1 MKNNKHLKV
10 TSWNEMQDNLA
21 AENSAAIVLLHK
33 DNSVRH
39 ESNNNSIC
47 QTLYSSKEFA
57 PECEKFCGSA
67 SKMAEEAGETV
78 EYECYA
84 GLICRAVL
92 LETKEEKQ
100 FVAIVGRTFTKAATY
115 RQATERSV
123 SGDWN
128 KFPPTKFFENVLLKS
143 SANDLN
149 TVIKS
154 LESFN
159 KENPEALNKLNERE
173 KPIQS
178 DKAVE
183 KPDQS
188 KIPVDNQKTA
198 AEIANLDQLIS
209 QFNEANAQTSIVS
222 EKINQINSSD
232 AEEFASWRSL
242 FSSLYTLSYKQ
253 ACNSI
258 LRFISEHYDLNSL
271 AWLERREN
279 RLVTVQN
286 RGELNRKQIKISLS
300 TDDKIL
306 KKAIQDEISL
316 ELRENNFE
324 SKNSEPQQILQLFP
338 ITVGNEVRSG
348 LVVGDADVNKKKER
362 QIVRFCQNIAS
373 ELEILRLREEV
384 TRRGW
389 LAQAVQKFNQHLDDI
404 DSDDFW
410 SRLTQIS
417 AELMR
422 AERGSLLLLDE
433 KSDNLILKAAIG
445 NNADAIRNET
455 KNLGERVAR
464 QVLNSGKSLVVPDID
479 KIGLL
484 TAPPDWKYKS
494 KSFISYPLTIGSRKI
509 GVLNLTDK
517 IDGENYTEFD
527 LELLNSIVPQFAVLI
542 DRAALKHKAGE
553 FEQLS
558 VTDAL
563 TGLLNRRYLEERLA
577 EEIKRSNR
585 HGFPMSF
592 MMIDV
597 DDFKSYNDNFSHPE
611 GDRALRI
618 VAESLKDTLRGADIA
633 ARYGGE
639 EFSILL
645 PQTTSDE
652 AKIIAERIREKVATT
667 AFPNRQ
673 VTISLGIASCS
684 QIICNPHE
692 LISAA
697 DKALYRAKNAGRNNV
712 QVFEEL
718 ADSKKHSM

>member
-1 MKNNKHLKV
+1 MKNNKHRKEN
-10 TSWNEMQDNLA
+10 SWNEMQDDLA
-21 AENSAAIVLLHK
+21 AENGAAIILLRE
-33 DNSVRH
+33 NNLVQH

-47 QTLYSSKEFA
+47 QTLYSSEEFA
-57 PECEKFCGSA
+57 PECEKFCGA
-67 SKMAEEAGETV
+67 AYKIATEAGEAV

-84 GLICRAVL
+84 GMVCRAVPL
-92 LETKEEKQ
+92 GAGEKNQ
-100 FVAIVGRTFTKAATY
+100 FVAIVGRTFTKASNY
-115 RQATERSV
+115 RQATERAV
-123 SGDWN
+123 SGDWSQ
-128 KFPPTKFFENVLLKS
+128 FPPTKFFENVLLKS

-149 TVIKS
+149 TVVKR
-154 LESFN
+154 LESFD
-159 KENPEALNKLNERE
+159 KENPAVLTNLDVKGEPIESDKIIE
-173 KPIQS
+173 KPN
-178 DKAVE
+178 E
-183 KPDQS
+183 WE
-188 KIPVDNQKTA
+188 IPADTRKTT
-198 AEIANLDQLIS
+198 AEINTLDQLIS
-209 QFNEANAQTSIVS
+209 QFSEANAQTAIVS
-222 EKINQINSSD
+222 DKINQKNSRD
-232 AEEFASWRSL
+232 AEEFAAWRSL

-253 ACNSI
+253 ACDSI
-258 LRFISEHYDLNSL
+258 LQFISEHYNLKSL
-271 AWLERREN
+271 AWLERWEN

-286 RGELNRKQIKISLS
+286 LGELNHQQVKISIS
-300 TDDKIL
+300 IDDSLL
-306 KKAIQDEISL
+306 KEAVRNEVCL
-316 ELRENNFE
+316 ELRDDNSE
-324 SKNSEPQQILQLFP
+324 SKNSEPHILQLFP
-338 ITVGNEVRSG
+338 IAVGGEVRSG
-348 LVVGDADVNKKKER
+348 LVVGDAGVNKKKKR

-373 ELEILRLREEV
+373 ELEILRLREEL

-404 DSDDFW
+404 DSEDFW

-422 AERGSLLLLDE
+422 AERSSLLLLDE
-433 KSDNLILKAAIG
+433 KSDSLILKAAIG
-445 NNADAIRNET
+445 SNADAIRNEK

-464 QVLNSGKSLVVPDID
+464 QVLDSGKSLVVADID
-479 KIGLL
+479 KIGLQ

-517 IDGENYTEFD
+517 IDGENYNEFD
-527 LELLNSIVPQFAVLI
+527 LELLNNIVPQFAVLI

-597 DDFKSYNDNFSHPE
+597 DDFKSYNDNYSHPE
-611 GDRALRI
+611 GDRALKI
-618 VAESLKDTLRGADIA
+618 VAESLKVTLRGADIA

-645 PQTTSDE
+645 PQTTPDE
-652 AKIIAERIREKVATT
+652 AKIIAERIREKVASTV
-667 AFPNRQ
+667 FPNRQ

-712 QVFEEL
+712 QVFEEMS
-718 ADSKKHSM
+718 DSKRHGI